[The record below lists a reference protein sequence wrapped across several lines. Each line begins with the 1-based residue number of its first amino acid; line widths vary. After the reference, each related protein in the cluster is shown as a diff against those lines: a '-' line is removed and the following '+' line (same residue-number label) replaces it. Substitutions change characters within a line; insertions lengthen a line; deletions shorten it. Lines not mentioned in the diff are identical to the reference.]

1 MDQND
6 LQHRIAQSVPEND
19 SHKPGRAWDFTA
31 IWNGLVMAFLVVTV
45 GICAVT
51 YGALTPY
58 GYWVGAPTKAAVDHC
73 ELHGLSSLDS
83 SPELN
88 CTGTWSVRG
97 QSQTGPIK
105 PSFHDDEQN
114 GVRPG
119 KSVLDVR
126 VHNGT
131 AYTALSVGK
140 GFYLG
145 LALGAGFLV
154 WGSLRLRKA
163 LRARNRS

>member
-1 MDQND
+1 MD
-6 LQHRIAQSVPEND
+6 AD
-19 SHKPGRAWDFTA
+19 SGVGSRKPGPVRNSAA
-31 IWNGLVMAFLVVTV
+31 KIWNGLVMAVLVVSL
-45 GICAVT
+45 GIGAVS

-58 GYWVGAPTKAAVDHC
+58 GYWVGTPTKAAVDHC
-73 ELHGLSSLDS
+73 ERHVNSGRDS

-88 CTGTWSVRG
+88 CTGTWSLRG

-105 PSFHDDEQN
+105 PSFRDNEQD
-114 GVRPG
+114 GIRPG
-119 KSVLDVR
+119 KSVLDVH

-140 GFYLG
+140 EFYIA
-145 LALGAGFLV
+145 LALGAGVLI

-163 LRARNRS
+163 WRGRNRS